1 MKKILFIL
9 IFIISFHTSFSQ
21 YTNELKK
28 VFFDAEYYVL
38 YEDYNEAVFHYLK
51 LLNNG
56 IDNAYINHRIGECYL
71 QIPGQKAKSIPY
83 LEEAC
88 KNISSKF
95 KEGSLKETNAP
106 TRTLFYLGN
115 AYQINN
121 QLDKA
126 IVAYEKFEKS
136 LDVQDI
142 YNIDY
147 VYQQIRSCNNA
158 KELMN
163 KPIKIKESNIGEKI
177 NDRFSNIRPVISSD
191 EKSIIYLSNLKF
203 YDAIFYAN
211 KTKNE
216 WSGPINITPDIQSDG
231 DYYPTFLSS
240 DGESLLLNRNE
251 NYTTNIYDS
260 KFENGKWQLPK
271 KLNKNINTKY
281 QESGASFTSDKK
293 ELYFVSN
300 RKDGNGGFDIY
311 KSIFNEELNDWG
323 EAINLGPEINTPFNE
338 ETPIISEDG
347 NTLFFCSQGHYNM
360 GGFDIFYSTR
370 ISENEWSTPVNIG
383 YPINTTDDNIYFY
396 PVDNGNYAYISKFV
410 KNGYGKEDIIR
421 IEIFSPD
428 HPFLINV
435 RGSVSLQDNQIEFL
449 KKNFQV
455 NIQESNKILKTIHLN
470 ETNGDFSTELSPGL
484 YEFIFKSKDYKQVVK
499 TINIPKSYSRDELV
513 FNVELIPTSISTG
526 EYISIKSLNFGFD
539 DCSLSK
545 DSKIELERIYNL
557 MMKYTSL
564 NIEVIG
570 HTDAVGSADY
580 NKKLSIKRAKS
591 AINYLIGKGIKE
603 SRFVARGAGKDEPL
617 AINTNAEG
625 RKFNRRVELKVL
637 NSDNNLIIS
646 QDHNIPEHLKKFELT
661 YCILLSVEKQKLPE
675 DYFDYFDEFDEF
687 RNYEVQ
693 KHKGK
698 KFIYTLGNNPE
709 KSELIEIFNSILDLG
724 FNDAKII
731 SSYDLEKLLR

>member
-1 MKKILFIL
+1 MKKILLIPL
-9 IFIISFHTSFSQ
+9 IFIITFYSSFSQ
-21 YTNELKK
+21 YNDELKK
-28 VFFDAEYYVL
+28 VFFDAEYYIL
-38 YEDYNEAVFHYLK
+38 YEDYNEAVVHYLN

-71 QIPGQKAKSIPY
+71 QIPGQKTKSIPY
-83 LEEAC
+83 LEKAC
-88 KNISSKF
+88 KNISDKF
-95 KEGSLKETNAP
+95 KEGSFKETNAP
-106 TRTLFYLGN
+106 TRTLFYLGS
-115 AYQINN
+115 AYQISN

-126 IVAYEKFEKS
+126 IATYKKFEET
-136 LDVQDI
+136 LDVKDI

-147 VYQQIRSCNNA
+147 VNQQIKSCNNA
-158 KELMN
+158 IELMHT
-163 KPIKIKESNIGEKI
+163 PIKIKELNIGEKI
-177 NDRFSNIRPVISSD
+177 NDGFSNIRPVISSG
-191 EKSIIYLSNLKF
+191 EKSIIYISNLKF

-211 KTKNE
+211 KAGDE
-216 WSGPINITPDIQSDG
+216 WSSPINITPDIQSDG

-240 DGESLLLNRNE
+240 DGKNLLLNRNE
-251 NYTTNIYDS
+251 NYTTNIYVS

-271 KLNKNINTKY
+271 KLNKNINAKFR
-281 QESGASFTSDKK
+281 ESSASLSSDKK

-300 RKDGNGGFDIY
+300 RKGGHGGFDIY
-311 KSIFNEELNDWG
+311 KSTFNEDLNDWG
-323 EAINLGPEINTPFNE
+323 KAINLGSEINTPFNE

-383 YPINTTDDNIYFY
+383 YPINTTDDNVYFY
-396 PVDNGNYAYISKFV
+396 PIGNGNYAYISKFDR
-410 KNGYGKEDIIR
+410 NGYGKEDIIK

-428 HPFLINV
+428 HPFLVNI
-435 RGSVSLQDNQIEFL
+435 RGSVTLQDNQTEFI

-455 NIQESNKILKTIHLN
+455 NIQKSNEDKILKTIHLN
-470 ETNGDFSTELSPGL
+470 ETDGSFSTELSTGL
-484 YEFIFKSKDYKQVVK
+484 YKFIFKSKDYKQVVK
-499 TINIPKSYSRDELV
+499 TINIPKNYSRDELV
-513 FNVELIPTSISTG
+513 FNVELIPTSIATG

-557 MMKYTSL
+557 MIKYTSL

-570 HTDAVGSADY
+570 HTDAIGSADY

-591 AINYLIGKGIKE
+591 AINYLIERGIKE

-617 AINTNAEG
+617 AINTSAEG
-625 RKFNRRVELKVL
+625 RKFNRRVELKIL
-637 NSDNNLIIS
+637 KSDNNLIIS
-646 QDHNIPEHLKKFELT
+646 QDHNIPEHLKKFELK
-661 YCILLSVEKQKLPE
+661 YCILLSIKEQKLAE
-675 DYFDYFDEFDEF
+675 NYFDKFDEFK
-687 RNYEVQ
+687 NYEIR
-693 KHKGK
+693 KYEND
-698 KFIYTLGNNPE
+698 KFIYTLGSNPE
-709 KSELIEIFNSILDLG
+709 KSELIEIFNSVLDLG